1 MLKLYKKV
9 DGVTIYWETWDINS
23 DSGVVHWGQLG
34 QQGESKI
41 IKTDLASS
49 FHEKIQNEIDQKIEG
64 GYLPIDEND
73 LTVLLIEF
81 KIDGMGTP
89 MDLEKRTRL
98 QSKMNKTLGWTGLGH
113 CDGGSIGSGT
123 MEVCCMVVDFVIAKE
138 VIAKDLINT
147 EFSDYLTIFDENAQ
161 L

>member
-1 MLKLYKKV
+1 
-9 DGVTIYWETWDINS
+9 
-23 DSGVVHWGQLG
+23 
-34 QQGESKI
+34 
-41 IKTDLASS
+41 
-49 FHEKIQNEIDQKIEG
+49 
-64 GYLPIDEND
+64 
-73 LTVLLIEF
+73 
-81 KIDGMGTP
+81 

-98 QSKMNKTLGWTGLGH
+98 QSRMNKTLGWTGLGH